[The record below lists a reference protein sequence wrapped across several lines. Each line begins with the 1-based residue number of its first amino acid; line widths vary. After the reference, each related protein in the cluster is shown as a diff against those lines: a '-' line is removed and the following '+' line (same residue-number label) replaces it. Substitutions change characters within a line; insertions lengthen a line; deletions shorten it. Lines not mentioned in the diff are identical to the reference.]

1 MPIIKIDGFTT
12 GPIEEGDDNRFAL
25 GSIPNQNRLP
35 EVEQVR
41 RTIGT
46 GVELV
51 YECGKVS
58 IKNMSRGNHK
68 NCPKGQN
75 KVNLGQSVFIQSAQM
90 NDMFRMDHKTVCKIP
105 AGHEV
110 DIFDNQKFAARLG
123 KLVEFGFEAVYR
135 LYEMCTIR
143 LSFVKGWGS
152 EYRKG
157 FLFVHSQP
165 KTNLRLLTRFLH
177 GILPK

>member
-1 MPIIKIDGFTT
+1 
-12 GPIEEGDDNRFAL
+12 
-25 GSIPNQNRLP
+25 
-35 EVEQVR
+35 
-41 RTIGT
+41 
-46 GVELV
+46 
-51 YECGKVS
+51 
-58 IKNMSRGNHK
+58 MSF
-68 NCPKGQN
+68 
-75 KVNLGQSVFIQSAQM
+75 LGQSVFIQSAQM

-152 EYRKG
+152 EYRNG
-157 FLFVHSQP
+157 FFCLWLALENFRLFPDTMSTY
-165 KTNLRLLTRFLH
+165 K
-177 GILPK
+177 

>member
-1 MPIIKIDGFTT
+1 MNVGRCPSKIC
-12 GPIEEGDDNRFAL
+12 L
-25 GSIPNQNRLP
+25 
-35 EVEQVR
+35 EVS
-41 RTIGT
+41 T
-46 GVELV
+46 
-51 YECGKVS
+51 
-58 IKNMSRGNHK
+58 KNAQRVK
-68 NCPKGQN
+68 

-152 EYRKG
+152 EYRNG
-157 FLFVHSQP
+157 F
-165 KTNLRLLTRFLH
+165 
-177 GILPK
+177 

>member
-1 MPIIKIDGFTT
+1 MYGEFSGKVPIIKIDGFTT

-68 NCPKGQN
+68 NAQ
-75 KVNLGQSVFIQSAQM
+75 KVV
-90 NDMFRMDHKTVCKIP
+90 T
-105 AGHEV
+105 
-110 DIFDNQKFAARLG
+110 RL
-123 KLVEFGFEAVYR
+123 
-135 LYEMCTIR
+135 I
-143 LSFVKGWGS
+143 
-152 EYRKG
+152 
-157 FLFVHSQP
+157 
-165 KTNLRLLTRFLH
+165 
-177 GILPK
+177 

>member
-1 MPIIKIDGFTT
+1 
-12 GPIEEGDDNRFAL
+12 
-25 GSIPNQNRLP
+25 
-35 EVEQVR
+35 
-41 RTIGT
+41 
-46 GVELV
+46 
-51 YECGKVS
+51 
-58 IKNMSRGNHK
+58 
-68 NCPKGQN
+68 
-75 KVNLGQSVFIQSAQM
+75 M

-157 FLFVHSQP
+157 FFYFVTQLNLR
-165 KTNLRLLTRFLH
+165 KLNLRLVDVYFYTVYYPNKRRAHVTSTPCWTEIRLNGPLQWLDRVLREMGGPNKPMTSFS
-177 GILPK
+177 

>member
-1 MPIIKIDGFTT
+1 MPIIKIDGFTS

-58 IKNMSRGNHK
+58 IKNMSRGNPNSEGNRTYH
-68 NCPKGQN
+68 
-75 KVNLGQSVFIQSAQM
+75 NLGQSVFIQSAQM

-152 EYRKG
+152 EYSNG
-157 FLFVHSQP
+157 FLLSSCERI
-165 KTNLRLLTRFLH
+165 TA
-177 GILPK
+177 G

>member
-1 MPIIKIDGFTT
+1 
-12 GPIEEGDDNRFAL
+12 
-25 GSIPNQNRLP
+25 
-35 EVEQVR
+35 
-41 RTIGT
+41 
-46 GVELV
+46 
-51 YECGKVS
+51 
-58 IKNMSRGNHK
+58 
-68 NCPKGQN
+68 
-75 KVNLGQSVFIQSAQM
+75 M

-152 EYRKG
+152 EYRNG
-157 FLFVHSQP
+157 FFCLWFALENFRLFPDTMSTY
-165 KTNLRLLTRFLH
+165 K
-177 GILPK
+177 

>member
-1 MPIIKIDGFTT
+1 
-12 GPIEEGDDNRFAL
+12 
-25 GSIPNQNRLP
+25 
-35 EVEQVR
+35 
-41 RTIGT
+41 
-46 GVELV
+46 
-51 YECGKVS
+51 
-58 IKNMSRGNHK
+58 
-68 NCPKGQN
+68 
-75 KVNLGQSVFIQSAQM
+75 M

-157 FLFVHSQP
+157 FFIS
-165 KTNLRLLTRFLH
+165 LRNSTYANSIYAWLMCTFTRYITQIKDGH
-177 GILPK
+177 MLPRHLVGLKLD

>member
-1 MPIIKIDGFTT
+1 
-12 GPIEEGDDNRFAL
+12 
-25 GSIPNQNRLP
+25 
-35 EVEQVR
+35 
-41 RTIGT
+41 
-46 GVELV
+46 
-51 YECGKVS
+51 
-58 IKNMSRGNHK
+58 
-68 NCPKGQN
+68 
-75 KVNLGQSVFIQSAQM
+75 M

-157 FLFVHSQP
+157 SSSAYATRTQP
-165 KTNLRLLTRFLH
+165 PPTQPEPNLHLRNPNSTSV
-177 GILPK
+177 

>member
-1 MPIIKIDGFTT
+1 
-12 GPIEEGDDNRFAL
+12 
-25 GSIPNQNRLP
+25 
-35 EVEQVR
+35 
-41 RTIGT
+41 
-46 GVELV
+46 
-51 YECGKVS
+51 
-58 IKNMSRGNHK
+58 
-68 NCPKGQN
+68 
-75 KVNLGQSVFIQSAQM
+75 M

-157 FLFVHSQP
+157 SISVYATQTQPPPTQP
-165 KTNLRLLTRFLH
+165 KPNLRLRNPNLTSAYTTQTQPSPDVFTRYLTQIKDGH
-177 GILPK
+177 MLPRHLVGLKLD